1 MLKRWLSLLAAL
13 LLPFSC
19 ALAQGADDGLQGYTE
34 DELLDMMAQLPED
47 GEEGAELR
55 SWQALTGFA
64 LYHADGTPIG
74 TVQAVDD
81 ATANILL
88 IIDRADG
95 TQTYLP
101 FHEDFLVEARLKER
115 ALFLNV
121 PPGLLEIND

>member
-1 MLKRWLSLLAAL
+1 M
-13 LLPFSC
+13 
-19 ALAQGADDGLQGYTE
+19 
-34 DELLDMMAQLPED
+34 
-47 GEEGAELR
+47 
-55 SWQALTGFA
+55 
-64 LYHADGTPIG
+64 H
-74 TVQAVDD
+74 AVDD